1 MAAGA
6 EQLEVV
12 ELVAPAVA
20 EWDAVVHLKAAVRA
34 AADAGSAAF
43 VDAGADLAPASSR
56 PDLPSLLPVVVAAG
70 AGGAG
75 VANRLGQESAT

>member
-20 EWDAVVHLKAAVRA
+20 ARDAVVHLKAAVRA
-34 AADAGSAAF
+34 AADAGAVAF
-43 VDAGADLAPASSR
+43 VDAGAVD
-56 PDLPSLLPVVVAAG
+56 
-70 AGGAG
+70 
-75 VANRLGQESAT
+75 QESAT